1 MIAME
6 FLWVHNG
13 VERCF
18 VTSTRKK
25 EKLLLP
31 EQEPDEGDRKAKKQ
45 NKRKERKG
53 KERKGKERKGKEKKR
68 KGSSPGTRNTSIP
81 INLLAPGRLVLPFP
95 GAAVFF
101 VARHGIPGV
110 EEGE

>member
-31 EQEPDEGDRKAKKQ
+31 EQEPDERDRKAKKQ
-45 NKRKERKG
+45 NKRKEKKR
-53 KERKGKERKGKEKKR
+53 KERKRKEKKR
-68 KGSSPGTRNTSIP
+68 RGSSPGTRNTSIP